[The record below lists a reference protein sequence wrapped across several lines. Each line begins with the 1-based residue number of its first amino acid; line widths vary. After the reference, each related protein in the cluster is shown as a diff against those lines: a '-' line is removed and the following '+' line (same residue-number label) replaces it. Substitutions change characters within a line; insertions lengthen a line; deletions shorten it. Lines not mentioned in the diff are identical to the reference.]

1 MSLRKILEL
10 FSTRRF
16 DARYANLQIF
26 ALLYKKHFANQKV
39 FKSTRLLPQ
48 SLIIVTLCFM
58 VSQRTYNSVCNM
70 F

>member
-1 MSLRKILEL
+1 MTISLRKILEL

-39 FKSTRLLPQ
+39 FKSTHLFTSKLDN
-48 SLIIVTLCFM
+48 C
-58 VSQRTYNSVCNM
+58 NSVLYGLPKNL
-70 F
+70 